1 MEAEQ
6 IEIAGFLRQYP
17 PFSQLPEQTVNYV
30 ATQIEISYYRAGTDV
45 YRFGDEIH
53 DLCVVR
59 SGSVEIY
66 RRNGKLYNRLS
77 EGDLF
82 GQLGMLMGNRVRL
95 PARTMEDSLIYFI
108 PESVFTE
115 LCDQFDEF
123 AYFVEMDDNGGLS
136 HAVSIKKDSNDLL
149 GSKITKLISREPV
162 TIDATST
169 IRQAAQKMTEESVSS
184 LLIMEEVADVE
195 DSGQIRQALAGI
207 LTDRDLRTRVVA
219 TGVDLDGSVTDV
231 MTRNPI
237 TLDDDAYAFEAM
249 LTMLRFNLHHL
260 PILENRRPIG
270 VLATSDIVRYES
282 QNSLYMGGTIL
293 RQSSVEE
300 LARVA
305 TEVKS
310 CFVRMVHEDAN
321 SHMIGSAMSVI
332 GRAFKQRLLELAEE
346 QLGKPPVPYCFLALG
361 SMARDEQL
369 VVTDQDNALILDNGY
384 DHEQHGEYFEE
395 LTKFVSDGL
404 DACGYTY
411 CTGLIMAT
419 NPRWRKTRREWE
431 ECFSDW
437 IDNPDPEALL
447 NCSIFFDLDGVY
459 GKTDWAEQLNAFVVR
474 RSGQSPR
481 FLACLAR
488 NALNRTPPL
497 GFFKGFVMEQDGKHR
512 KSINL
517 KRRGTAPLADLVRV
531 HALAVGST
539 ARNSFE
545 RLDDVI
551 KAGILPADRGT
562 DLRDALEF
570 ISMVRIRH
578 QALELE
584 AGNEPDN
591 NIEPDNISD
600 FERRNLKEAFMVL
613 SNAQRFL
620 KFRYPF
626 TRK

>member
-17 PFSQLPEQTVNYV
+17 PFSELPEEAVDSI
-30 ATQIEISYYRAGTDV
+30 AMQIEISYYRAGTDV
-45 YRFGDEIH
+45 YRFGDEIR
-53 DLCVVR
+53 DLCVIR
-59 SGSVEIY
+59 SGAVEIY
-66 RRNGKLYNRLS
+66 RRNGNLYNRLS

-82 GQLGMLMGNRVRL
+82 GQLGLLMGNKVRL
-95 PARTMEDSLIYFI
+95 PARAMEDSLIYFV
-108 PESVFTE
+108 PEALFTE
-115 LCDQFDEF
+115 LCEQYEEF

-136 HAVSIKKDSNDLL
+136 HAVSSKKESNDLL
-149 GSKITKLISREPV
+149 GSKVTQLISQEPV
-162 TIDATST
+162 TIDASAT
-169 IRQAAQKMTEESVSS
+169 IREAAQRMTEYSVSS
-184 LLIMEEVADVE
+184 LLIMEEQVDVE
-195 DSGQIRQALAGI
+195 DSGEIRRVLAGI
-207 LTDRDLRTRVVA
+207 LTDRDLRSRVVA
-219 TGVDLDGSVTDV
+219 TGADLDGSVIDV
-231 MTRNPI
+231 MTRDPV
-237 TLDDDAYAFEAM
+237 TLDDEAYAFEAL

-260 PILENRRPIG
+260 PILENRTPIG

-282 QNSLYMGGTIL
+282 QNSLYMGGTVL
-293 RQSSVEE
+293 RQNTVEE
-300 LARVA
+300 LAEVA
-305 TEVKS
+305 KDVQS

-321 SHMIGSAMSVI
+321 SHMVGSAMAVI

-369 VVTDQDNALILDNGY
+369 VVTDQDNALLLDNSY
-384 DHEQHGEYFEE
+384 DHEKHGEYFEQ
-395 LTKFVSDGL
+395 LAKFVSDGL
-404 DACGYTY
+404 AACGYAY
-411 CTGLIMAT
+411 CSGLIMAT

-437 IDNPDPEALL
+437 IDNPEPEALL

-459 GKTDWAEQLNAFVVR
+459 GKTDWAEKLNAFVVR

-512 KSINL
+512 NSINL

-545 RLDDVI
+545 RLDDI
-551 KAGILPADRGT
+551 IEAGILPADRGT